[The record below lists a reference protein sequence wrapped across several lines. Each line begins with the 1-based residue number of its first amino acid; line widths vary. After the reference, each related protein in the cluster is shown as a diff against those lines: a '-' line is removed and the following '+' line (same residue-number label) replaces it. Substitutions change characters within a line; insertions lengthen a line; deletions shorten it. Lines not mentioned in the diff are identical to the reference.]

1 MKNLPLLITL
11 GIVVAVVGGYFLYDH
26 LAKKNGLSPWD
37 LVPSETIM
45 VYESGPCETCQDDL
59 KNSSIL
65 NIVREAV
72 FSSDQD
78 SLQRI
83 TDFVLSQVE
92 SGTLISLHVTR
103 KDDFDF
109 IFYAPAKPSLELQ
122 FNSVL
127 GKNK

>member
-1 MKNLPLLITL
+1 MSLQSLVDISCTIILEKK
-11 GIVVAVVGGYFLYDH
+11 VA
-26 LAKKNGLSPWD
+26 LSPWD
-37 LVPSETIM
+37 LVPSETIL
-45 VYESGPCETCQDDL
+45 VYESGPCETCQDEL

-72 FSSDQD
+72 FSADQD

-92 SGTLISLHVTR
+92 TGTLISLHVTR

-109 IFYAPAKPSLELQ
+109 IFYAPAKPNLELQ

-127 GKNK
+127 EKIR